1 MAEKS
6 ICYWVAVVMRVAEAE
21 EERRKQK
28 NTRPESVQELRES
41 MEQLKGTPAQS
52 LCSLKL
58 KQGTAMNTKEN
69 GKTVKKEEG
78 EQRKKKRRDDNK
90 LKVSLDLDNTGSSSS
105 VQPEVAEVSA

>member
-6 ICYWVAVVMRVAEAE
+6 ICYWVAVVMRVAEAV
-21 EERRKQK
+21 EERRMQK

-41 MEQLKGTPAQS
+41 LR
-52 LCSLKL
+52 SLKL

-69 GKTVKKEEG
+69 GKTVEKEEG